1 MASLFIGDLALE
13 SGMQLRLTLC
23 WLCFHTG
30 TCLSDIFAFTFHLWW
45 TMDFTPELNLKAR
58 LQVHTQKRA
67 FFGKKKTFFPGLGS
81 ATQIGRISAKT
92 HYMMQNLLLFRFMRS
107 RKSTWIS
114 FFEKNLNPDR
124 GILFVLKSV
133 RKDDQNIGFRIG
145 KSQKMNRN
153 QCPDEK

>member
-1 MASLFIGDLALE
+1 MFFGIISAGPE
-13 SGMQLRLTLC
+13 N
-23 WLCFHTG
+23 
-30 TCLSDIFAFTFHLWW
+30 SDHFSKI
-45 TMDFTPELNLKAR
+45 KAR
-58 LQVHTQKRA
+58 LQVHTQKLL
-67 FFGKKKTFFPGLGS
+67 FFLQKKQQQFFPGLGS

-153 QCPDEK
+153 QCPDEKLVPALQS